1 MQASDTEGVRN
12 ETPNPI
18 FSHSTDSAQAAIQQ
32 KLYEAFNDARSRNPH
47 VSLRAFARRLAV
59 SPAALSEIL
68 RGKRRISMNRAKELI
83 ERMGLDPQESDRI
96 LDLFA
101 SESRNHVKKTSG
113 NNNDLKAL
121 QTVTDQYN
129 IASEWYHYG
138 IVALAQ
144 TTDFDGRVEQIAKRL
159 AISEKIAQQAV
170 DRLIRIGI
178 LLTKDGQ
185 LTLKQDLK
193 AADGAV
199 PPGIINSAL
208 RKSQTQNLDLARVAL
223 DHDDIQNHEFDS
235 LTLAMSPEKLPEA
248 RKIIKD
254 FFRKFEESLEREANK
269 SEVYKLNLQLIQL
282 SRKEKASGAGATFA
296 GTETQALLDNDDFD
310 AQKSTLTPLDN

>member
-1 MQASDTEGVRN
+1 MHASETEGVKS
-12 ETPNPI
+12 ETPHPI

-101 SESRNHVKKTSG
+101 SESRGHAKKTNVTNS
-113 NNNDLKAL
+113 DIKAL

-129 IASEWYHYG
+129 IASEWYHYA

-144 TTDFDGRVEQIAKRL
+144 TADFDGRIEQIAKRL

-178 LLTKDGQ
+178 LLSSDGR
-185 LTLKQDLK
+185 LIVKPELKRI
-193 AADGAV
+193 DGAI
-199 PPGIINSAL
+199 PPAIINSAL

-223 DHDDIQNHEFDS
+223 DQDDIQNHEFDS
-235 LTLAMSPEKLPEA
+235 LTIAMSPEHLPEA
-248 RKIIKD
+248 RHKIKE
-254 FFRKFEESLEREANK
+254 FFHKFEESLEHQNKK
-269 SEVYKLNLQLIQL
+269 SEVFKLNLQLIQL
-282 SRKEKASGAGATFA
+282 SKNELSGGLGATAAPLDDQDIDDQSQA
-296 GTETQALLDNDDFD
+296 G
-310 AQKSTLTPLDN
+310 SRPLDN

>member
-1 MQASDTEGVRN
+1 MQASETHDVKN
-12 ETPNPI
+12 EKLNPI

-96 LDLFA
+96 LNLFA
-101 SESRNHVKKTSG
+101 NESRSHTKKT
-113 NNNDLKAL
+113 NVVNNDIKAL

-129 IASEWYHYG
+129 IASEWYHYA

-144 TTDFDGRVEQIAKRL
+144 TADFKGHIEEIAKRL

-170 DRLIRIGI
+170 DRLIRTGI
-178 LLTKDGQ
+178 LLAEDGNVV
-185 LTLKQDLK
+185 LKPELK
-193 AADGAV
+193 KIETVIPAA
-199 PPGIINSAL
+199 IINSAL

-223 DHDDIQNHEFDS
+223 DHEDIQNHEFGS
-235 LTLAMSPEKLPEA
+235 MTLAMSPEKLPEA
-248 RKIIKD
+248 RQKIKE
-254 FFRKFEESLEREANK
+254 FFEKFEEVLELNNK
-269 SEVYKLNLQLIQL
+269 KTEVFKLNLQLIQL
-282 SRKEKASGAGATFA
+282 SKKEMDGLGATA
-296 GTETQALLDNDDFD
+296 AVLDDLD
-310 AQKSTLTPLDN
+310 AEDINKLNARPLDN